1 MTDISQ
7 LSDLTKTT
15 WELTLREILEYSISK
30 YPDKLFIDF
39 VNLQITYKE
48 FGRLVAKTA
57 GMFRRLGIEKGDRVC
72 LFLPNC
78 PEFLYCWFGLAMI
91 GAISVPINTAYK
103 KDETAVIL
111 NDATP
116 GILIAHSSLIDVAK
130 EAVKLSPSVK
140 KKLVVEVTNNEKD
153 HSLIEGWNRF
163 SELLTKAEEFSDLV
177 DVLPSNVCMLVYTSG
192 TTGIPKGVTITH
204 QMYVAAGQ
212 GFAYWTQA
220 NEKDRFFT
228 CLPYFHANPQYYST
242 MGAIV
247 AGATLIVRE
256 RFSASKFWQQVRES
270 NATIVNFIG
279 MMLPVLAKQPTSPKD
294 RDHQVRLLYGS
305 PSFSSHFLDSMEER
319 FNVKIIVG
327 FGMTETC
334 YGTIEVI
341 GEVRREGSSGRPR
354 QHPNTKF
361 INDVKIVNEN
371 GQILPANTTG
381 EIVITNPATT
391 SGYWENETQTKLT
404 LRKGY
409 LHTGDLGSMDEEGY
423 LYFVDRKKDIIR
435 RRGENISSQEVENV
449 MKQHPKVLDC
459 AMIAVPSD
467 VGEDDIKAYIA
478 LRPRSKVDPE
488 ELIYWCAERLAYFKV
503 PRYIVIRASL
513 PKTPSLRVRK
523 DLLRLE
529 KHEDCFDLEKSGIKL
544 K

>member
-1 MTDISQ
+1 
-7 LSDLTKTT
+7 
-15 WELTLREILEYSISK
+15 
-30 YPDKLFIDF
+30 
-39 VNLQITYKE
+39 
-48 FGRLVAKTA
+48 
-57 GMFRRLGIEKGDRVC
+57 MFRTLGIKKGDRVC

-78 PEFLYCWFGLAMI
+78 PEVLYCWFGLAMI

-116 GILIAHSSLIDVAK
+116 TIFIAHSSLIGVA
-130 EAVKLSPSVK
+130 EDAAKLSPSVK
-140 KKLVVEVTNNEKD
+140 KKLVVEATNNQRD
-153 HSLIEGWNRF
+153 HSLIKGWELF
-163 SELLTKAEEFSDLV
+163 SELLAKAKEFSGLV
-177 DVLPSNVCMLVYTSG
+177 DVLPSDICMLVYTSG

-220 NEKDRFFT
+220 SDKDRFFT

-242 MGAIV
+242 MGAI
-247 AGATLIVRE
+247 AANATLIVRE
-256 RFSASKFWQQVRES
+256 RFSASNFWQQVRES
-270 NATIVNFIG
+270 KATIVNFIG

-305 PSFSSHFLDSMEER
+305 PSFPSRFLDSMEKR

-341 GEVRREGSSGRPR
+341 GEIRRDGSSGQPR
-354 QHPNTKF
+354 QHPNTNF
-361 INDVKIVNEN
+361 INDVKIVNEDD
-371 GQILPANTTG
+371 QVLPANTTG

-391 SGYWENETQTKLT
+391 SGYWKNETQTNLA

-478 LRPRSKVDPE
+478 LKPRSKVDPE

-513 PKTPSLRVRK
+513 PKTPSLRIRK